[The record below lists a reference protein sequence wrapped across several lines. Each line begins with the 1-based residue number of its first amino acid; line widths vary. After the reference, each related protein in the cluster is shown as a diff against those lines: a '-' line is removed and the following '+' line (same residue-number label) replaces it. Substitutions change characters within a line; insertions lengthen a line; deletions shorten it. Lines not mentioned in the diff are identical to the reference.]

1 MRYKINPMIAS
12 SLPVCCLS
20 ACGSPAQ
27 ADTADRKP
35 YTIPHRGTNKNQV
48 KNIISIEKTYIL
60 YIIQVWYLSLI
71 QIRAIK
77 IKKNM
82 E

>member
-1 MRYKINPMIAS
+1 MGA
-12 SLPVCCLS
+12 
-20 ACGSPAQ
+20 
-27 ADTADRKP
+27 
-35 YTIPHRGTNKNQV
+35 NKNQV

-60 YIIQVWYLSLI
+60 YIIQAWYLSLI